1 MDKYDIGIIGAGIA
15 GSCLSILLADAGK
28 SVVVI
33 EKNAYPEHKVCG
45 EFLSLESYHFFKS
58 IGLPLD
64 DWDLP
69 IIKHLEL
76 TSQKGRELVA
86 PLKMGGFGL
95 SRYTLDYELS
105 EQMKRSGVHFVP
117 ETKVTK
123 VENGTIKSSAGN
135 FTAALIIGAHGKYA
149 PNYLTRPKTHNNHN
163 YIGVK
168 YHIKGDFNS
177 DFVSLHSFDGGYCG
191 MSKIENDLYC
201 LCYLAN
207 SQKLNKHEN
216 TIKHLEEN
224 ILFKNKRLA
233 NVFERADFVWEK
245 PLVISNIKFN
255 KQEVHTNEMLF
266 VGDAAGSIS
275 PLSGNGMSIAARSA
289 LLLSQLIL
297 SETHFNTLAEKYN
310 VQWDRHFGRRV
321 NKANLLNTIMLN
333 PTLHHM
339 VLKALQTFSPLQ
351 KKVINDMQGKAFVRD
366 TKLIR

>member
-1 MDKYDIGIIGAGIA
+1 MNKYDVGIIGAGIA
-15 GSCLSILLADAGK
+15 GSCLAILLADAGK
-28 SVVVI
+28 SVVVL
-33 EKNAYPEHKVCG
+33 EKNAYPDHKVCG

-64 DWDLP
+64 NWKLP
-69 IIKHLEL
+69 IIKRLEL
-76 TSQKGRELVA
+76 TSQKGRELVS

-105 EQMKRSGVHFVP
+105 ERMKLSGVHFVT

-123 VENGTIKSSAGN
+123 VKNGTIHSAAGN
-135 FTAALIIGAHGKYA
+135 FNAALIIGAHGKYT
-149 PNYLTRPKTHNNHN
+149 PSYLTQPKSRNTNN

-168 YHIKGDFNS
+168 YHIKGDFNP

-191 MSKIENDLYC
+191 ISKIENDKYC

-207 SQKLNKHEN
+207 SKNLTKHDN
-216 TIKHLEEN
+216 ALKHLEEN
-224 ILFKNKRLA
+224 VLFRNKRLA
-233 NVFERADFVWEK
+233 NVFERADFSWQK
-245 PLVISNIKFN
+245 PLVISNIKFS
-255 KQEVHTNEMLF
+255 KQEVRSNEMLF

-297 SETHFNTLAEKYN
+297 SETHFETLAEKYDQ
-310 VQWDRHFGRRV
+310 QWDHHFGGRV

-333 PTLHHM
+333 PTLHHI
-339 VLKALQTFSPLQ
+339 VLKALKTFSPLQ
-351 KKVINDMQGKAFVRD
+351 KKVINDMQGESFVRN